1 MTALQPITYRG
12 QLAALAGPDRF
23 FLSERLDR
31 LHVDHPERRMV
42 IHMCLC
48 AHDIATANLPGPYT
62 DQSAR
67 RYARGCLLTPGL
79 GELLERDRID
89 IPRAA
94 RALRIPADELHLA
107 VAEHRQR
114 LERVSR
120 RPT

>member
-31 LHVDHPERRMV
+31 LPAQDPERRMV

-48 AHDIATANLPGPYT
+48 AHDIATGTLPGPYT
-62 DQSAR
+62 DVAAR

-79 GELLERDRID
+79 GELLERKTVDV
-89 IPRAA
+89 PRAA
-94 RALRIPADELHLA
+94 RVLGIPDDELRLA
-107 VAEHRQR
+107 VTEHRTQ
-114 LERVSR
+114 LGRVP
-120 RPT
+120 RPPT